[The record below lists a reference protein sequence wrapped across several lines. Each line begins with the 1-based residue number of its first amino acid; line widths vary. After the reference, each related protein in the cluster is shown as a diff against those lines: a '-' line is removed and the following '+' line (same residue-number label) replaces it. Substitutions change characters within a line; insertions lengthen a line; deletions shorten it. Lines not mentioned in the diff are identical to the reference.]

1 MKVLVAGVGGMGSR
15 FALKLA
21 QAGNEVVLAETWSK
35 RLQSLQTDGLQA
47 DLDGQEVQLKL
58 PAYAPKAVP
67 RETDY
72 DLVLFLTKSMQLA
85 DLVQILLPAFGP
97 HTYALCLMNGIG
109 HEQTLTKYLPRER
122 VLLGNTMWTA
132 QMTRPDHVHLA
143 DDGSCELGSLTDD
156 PDQVKMAVTTVNVF
170 SQAGLKAHLLE
181 DPRYSVFRKGCV
193 NGTLNTLCT
202 LLECNVAEFGQTTP
216 AHELVVKVVKEFAM
230 VGEKEGL
237 HFDVAEA
244 VSHVEDCY
252 SVIGEHYPS
261 MYQDLVKNNRP
272 TEVDYINGYVAT
284 HAKQYGLVAP
294 LCELLTGEVHVKEQL
309 QNAKN
314 DV

>member
-1 MKVLVAGVGGMGSR
+1 MKVLVAGAGGMGSR

-21 QAGNEVVLAETWSK
+21 QAGNEVTLAETWSK
-35 RLQSLQTDGLQA
+35 RLKSLQTDGLQA

-85 DLVQILLPAFGP
+85 DLVQALLPVFGP

-132 QMTRPDHVHLA
+132 QMMRPDHVHLA

-156 PDQVKMAVTTVNVF
+156 PDQVKMAVTTVDVF

-181 DPRYSVFRKGCV
+181 DPRYWVFGKSG
-193 NGTLNTLCT
+193 
-202 LLECNVAEFGQTTP
+202 
-216 AHELVVKVVKEFAM
+216 
-230 VGEKEGL
+230 
-237 HFDVAEA
+237 
-244 VSHVEDCY
+244 
-252 SVIGEHYPS
+252 
-261 MYQDLVKNNRP
+261 
-272 TEVDYINGYVAT
+272 
-284 HAKQYGLVAP
+284 
-294 LCELLTGEVHVKEQL
+294 
-309 QNAKN
+309 
-314 DV
+314 